1 MEESYVPW
9 VNRCI
14 GLPFAGQVSRA
25 IHVPDHFDHGT
36 DVILDLED
44 YEPKPMR
51 QALCGGNAWGRH
63 G

>member
-1 MEESYVPW
+1 
-9 VNRCI
+9 
-14 GLPFAGQVSRA
+14 
-25 IHVPDHFDHGT
+25 VPDHFDHGT

-51 QALCGGNAWGRH
+51 QALRGGSAWGDMVENGRNQAGDLLRSGSDSAGLLIRH